1 MSDVQDPDSPCPP
14 EIGQPETGVSSE
26 DLLRIVR
33 GDDPN
38 RPPIWNGL
46 PRMTTPPDTPT
57 KPMSENGQLFEFLFP
72 YPIHIF
78 DSTDWPPLRIAQDG
92 TEIFLLKPISTPVT
106 ATEQLAVG
114 NESPDLFCSN
124 VRAVVLKT
132 FQGFPATHDRVFE
145 IVRHAL
151 QWMRVLSRQFWIGTG
166 AAGVAAA
173 SRGSAFNMDGVFVTQ
188 MNYALYGSTVLVRA
202 LPLRFWEPLGHCV
215 ASGAPVP
222 VSESIYCDAL
232 ASFASGDSVRCLVE
246 LGVAVEIEL
255 TKLLDEIA
263 AVSPDANGAAKYH
276 REKRD
281 LTFKQRLLTAT
292 AWLHA
297 TNPKQFVIPDMPADW
312 AEQLLSLYKFRSTA
326 AHEGRAVITD
336 CETGPRPLAAGD
348 LQSFIFSTEVL
359 YRWASAQRLKFRLP
373 APAASVDRSN
383 QIIAILGDPLD
394 RRGLVIGTS
403 ESSNAIEGDPSAS
416 TLPSPYES

>member
-1 MSDVQDPDSPCPP
+1 MSDVKEPDSVC
-14 EIGQPETGVSSE
+14 QPETGLSSE

-38 RPPIWNGL
+38 RPPMWNGL

-57 KPMSENGQLFEFLFP
+57 KPMSENGQLFEFLLP

-78 DSTDWPPLRIAQDG
+78 DSTDWPPLRIAHDG
-92 TEIFLLKPISTPVT
+92 TEIYLLKPISTSVT

-114 NESPDLFCSN
+114 NESPDLYCSN

-132 FQGFPATHDRVFE
+132 FQGFPSTHEGVFE

-173 SRGSAFNMDGVFVTQ
+173 SRGSAFNVDGAFVTQ
-188 MNYALYGSTVLVRA
+188 MNYALYGSTVLVHA
-202 LPLRFWEPLGHCV
+202 LPRRFWEPLGQCV

-255 TKLLDEIA
+255 TKLLDELA
-263 AVSPDANGAAKYH
+263 AVNPDADRAAKYR
-276 REKRD
+276 REKRE
-281 LTFKQRLLTAT
+281 LTFKHRLHTAT
-292 AWLHA
+292 A
-297 TNPKQFVIPDMPADW
+297 
-312 AEQLLSLYKFRSTA
+312 
-326 AHEGRAVITD
+326 
-336 CETGPRPLAAGD
+336 
-348 LQSFIFSTEVL
+348 
-359 YRWASAQRLKFRLP
+359 
-373 APAASVDRSN
+373 
-383 QIIAILGDPLD
+383 
-394 RRGLVIGTS
+394 
-403 ESSNAIEGDPSAS
+403 
-416 TLPSPYES
+416 

>member
-1 MSDVQDPDSPCPP
+1 MSDVREPDSLC
-14 EIGQPETGVSSE
+14 QPDTGVNSE

-38 RPPIWNGL
+38 HPPMWNGL
-46 PRMTTPPDTPT
+46 PRMTTPPDVPA
-57 KPMSENGQLFEFLFP
+57 KPMSEHGQLFEFLFP

-78 DSTDWPPLRIAQDG
+78 DSTDWPPLRIVQDG
-92 TEIFLLKPISTPVT
+92 TEIYLLKPISTPVT

-114 NESPDLFCSN
+114 NESPDLYCSN

-132 FQGFPATHDRVFE
+132 FQGFPATHERVFE
-145 IVRHAL
+145 IVRDAL
-151 QWMRVLSRQFWIGTG
+151 QWMRVMSRQFWIGTG
-166 AAGVAAA
+166 ASGVAAA
-173 SRGSAFNMDGVFVTQ
+173 SRGSAFSVDGDFVTQ

-202 LPLRFWEPLGHCV
+202 LPFRFWEPLGQCV
-215 ASGAPVP
+215 SSGAPVP

-255 TKLLDEIA
+255 TKLLDQIA
-263 AVSPDANGAAKYH
+263 AANPNADGVAKYH
-276 REKRD
+276 REKRE
-281 LTFKQRLLTAT
+281 LTFKARLLTAT

-297 TNPKQFVIPDMPADW
+297 TNPKQFVIPNMPADW
-312 AEQLLSLYKFRSTA
+312 ADQILSLYKFRSTA
-326 AHEGRAVITD
+326 VHEGRAVIES
-336 CETGPRPLAAGD
+336 ETGPRPLAAGD

-359 YRWASAQRLKFRLP
+359 YRWSSAQRLKFRLP
-373 APAASVDRSN
+373 APAASLDRSG

-394 RRGLVIGTS
+394 RRGFVIGTS
-403 ESSNAIEGDPSAS
+403 ESSSNIEKESDS
-416 TLPSPYES
+416 PSPDSNLDSPHTSE

>member
-1 MSDVQDPDSPCPP
+1 MERCILAQDTSC
-14 EIGQPETGVSSE
+14 QPESNLSSE

-38 RPPIWNGL
+38 RPPMWNGL
-46 PRMTTPPDTPT
+46 PRMTTPPEAPS
-57 KPMSENGQLFEFLFP
+57 KPMAEDGQLFEFLFP

-78 DSTDWPPLRIAQDG
+78 DSADWPPLRIAGDG
-92 TEIFLLKPISTPVT
+92 IEIHLLKPISTPVT
-106 ATEQLAVG
+106 AKEQLAVG

-124 VRAVVLKT
+124 LRAVVLKT
-132 FQGFPATHDRVFE
+132 SPGFPADHDHVFE

-166 AAGVAAA
+166 AARVAAA
-173 SRGSAFNMDGVFVTQ
+173 SRGSAFHIEGGIVSQ
-188 MNYALYGSTVLVRA
+188 MNYALYGSTILVRA
-202 LPLRFWEPLGHCV
+202 LPLRFWEPLGQCV
-215 ASGAPVP
+215 SGGVPVP

-255 TKLLDEIA
+255 NNLLDDIA
-263 AVSPDANGAAKYH
+263 AVQPNSSGAARYQK
-276 REKRD
+276 EKRK
-281 LTFKQRLLTAT
+281 LRFEQKLLTST
-292 AWLHA
+292 SWLRT
-297 TNPKQFVIPDMPADW
+297 TNPKQFVLPNMPADW
-312 AEQLLSLYKFRSTA
+312 ADHIVSLYKFRSKA

-336 CETGPRPLAAGD
+336 SSTGPRPLAAGE
-348 LQSFIFSTEVL
+348 LQSFIFSTEAL
-359 YRWASAQRLKFRLP
+359 YRWSNAQRLKFRLP

-394 RRGLVIGTS
+394 RRGFVIGTS
-403 ESSNAIEGDPSAS
+403 ESSSSIEGDAPVSSLSRQQAS
-416 TLPSPYES
+416 SE

>member
-1 MSDVQDPDSPCPP
+1 MPDSSC
-14 EIGQPETGVSSE
+14 QPETGLSSE

-33 GDDPN
+33 GDDPS
-38 RPPIWNGL
+38 RPPMWNGL

-57 KPMSENGQLFEFLFP
+57 KPMPEDGQLFEFLFP

-78 DSTDWPPLRIAQDG
+78 DSTDWPPLRIAHDG
-92 TEIFLLKPISTPVT
+92 TEIYLLKPISTPVT

-114 NESPDLFCSN
+114 NESPDLYCSN

-145 IVRHAL
+145 IVREAL

-173 SRGSAFNMDGVFVTQ
+173 SRGSAFNVDGAFVTQ
-188 MNYALYGSTVLVRA
+188 MNYALYGSTVLVHA
-202 LPLRFWEPLGHCV
+202 LPRRFWEPLGQCV
-215 ASGAPVP
+215 ASGVPVP

-246 LGVAVEIEL
+246 SGVAVEIEL
-255 TKLLDEIA
+255 TKLLDELA
-263 AVSPDANGAAKYH
+263 AANPDPDGAAKYR
-276 REKRD
+276 REKRE
-281 LTFKQRLLTAT
+281 LTFKARLLTAT

-297 TNPKQFVIPDMPADW
+297 TNPKQFVIPNMPADW

-326 AHEGRAVITD
+326 AHEGRAVID
-336 CETGPRPLAAGD
+336 SETGPRLLAAGD
-348 LQSFIFSTEVL
+348 LQHFIFSTEVL
-359 YRWASAQRLKFRLP
+359 YRWSSAQRLKFRLS
-373 APAASVDRSN
+373 APAASVDRSS

-394 RRGLVIGTS
+394 RRGFVIGTS
-403 ESSNAIEGDPSAS
+403 ESSSNIEGESES
-416 TLPSPYES
+416 PSPDASLQSPHPSE